1 MKYGKAYGGSHP
13 QLIEG
18 DIFKMIISVPEFGKK
33 GTLVTKDQDYEAH
46 DKPLVLSDTELSI
59 LKAG

>member
-1 MKYGKAYGGSHP
+1 
-13 QLIEG
+13 
-18 DIFKMIISVPEFGKK
+18 MIISVPEFGKK